1 MGLKNDIRR
10 DLMINVSI
18 AKVGRAKR
26 KAKDMMLGT
35 DMEQYQKLWNYA
47 ATVRD
52 TNAGST
58 VKMQIDKPPDGSRGT
73 FQRLYYYLYACKKG
87 FLDGCRPIIGLD
99 GCFLKTAFG
108 GQLLSVLGRDG
119 NDNMVP
125 IAFAVVEVERYDS
138 WKWFLELLMA
148 DLGMGRDNIPWTF
161 ISDRQKG
168 LVHAVNELF
177 PNSEHRFCLRH
188 MYQNFNQKFKGKE
201 MKDMFWAAASAGNE
215 REWKMAMIELEKT
228 NKEAAEWLSRIPP
241 ALWSRSHFTGY
252 SKCDILVNNLNES
265 FNNYILE
272 ARELPIIGMLEW
284 IRRRL
289 MQRIQTKRSGMQ
301 KFQGEICPNIAEKID
316 KNQKL
321 SRTFVATW
329 DGGHKLSLC
338 PCMCGGVCRL
348 PIKNYVHACYT
359 RAEYLKTYA
368 YTITPVPS
376 DIYWITAEEESI
388 NPPAVRRMPG
398 RPKKLRRRAQY
409 EPKKG
414 QVSTRKGLVA
424 PEASAAEPIA
434 ESSTQP
440 QSTSK
445 GAPTAQ
451 STTMTSKQARKP
463 VHGTNMSGSNSADA
477 TTATATT
484 TTAPTI
490 TDVLRKLRPKRSK
503 AIQP

>member
-1 MGLKNDIRR
+1 
-10 DLMINVSI
+10 
-18 AKVGRAKR
+18 
-26 KAKDMMLGT
+26 
-35 DMEQYQKLWNYA
+35 
-47 ATVRD
+47 
-52 TNAGST
+52 
-58 VKMQIDKPPDGSRGT
+58 MQIDKPPDGSRGT
-73 FQRLYYYLYACKKG
+73 FQRLYYCLYACKKG

-108 GQLLSVLGRDG
+108 GQLLSALGRDG

-125 IAFAVVEVERYDS
+125 IAFAVVEIERYDS

-188 MYQNFNQKFKGKE
+188 
-201 MKDMFWAAASAGNE
+201 
-215 REWKMAMIELEKT
+215 I
-228 NKEAAEWLSRIPP
+228 
-241 ALWSRSHFTGY
+241 
-252 SKCDILVNNLNES
+252 LNES

-289 MQRIQTKRSGMQ
+289 MQRIQTKRSRMQ

-316 KNQKL
+316 KNQRL

-329 DGGHKLSLC
+329 DGGHKYEVDC
-338 PCMCGGVCRL
+338 GYPCAHACAAIGVCRL

-398 RPKKLRRRAQY
+398 RPKKLCRRAQD

-414 QVSTRKGLVA
+414 QA
-424 PEASAAEPIA
+424 PKASAAEPIA

-445 GAPTAQ
+445 GAPAAR

-463 VHGTNMSGSNSADA
+463 VHGTNMSGGNSADA
-477 TTATATT
+477 TTAIATTATT
-484 TTAPTI
+484 PTI

>member
-1 MGLKNDIRR
+1 
-10 DLMINVSI
+10 
-18 AKVGRAKR
+18 
-26 KAKDMMLGT
+26 
-35 DMEQYQKLWNYA
+35 
-47 ATVRD
+47 
-52 TNAGST
+52 
-58 VKMQIDKPPDGSRGT
+58 MQIDKPPDGSSGT
-73 FQRLYYYLYACKKG
+73 FQRLYYCLYACKKG

-108 GQLLSVLGRDG
+108 GQLLSALGRDG

-329 DGGHKLSLC
+329 DGGHKYEVDCGVRKCVVVDLREWTCTCGYFQLTGY
-338 PCMCGGVCRL
+338 PCAHACAAIGVCRL

-376 DIYWITAEEESI
+376 DIYWITTEEESI

-398 RPKKLRRRAQY
+398 RPKKLHRRAQD

-414 QVSTRKGLVA
+414 QVSTRKGLV
-424 PEASAAEPIA
+424 
-434 ESSTQP
+434 
-440 QSTSK
+440 
-445 GAPTAQ
+445 
-451 STTMTSKQARKP
+451 
-463 VHGTNMSGSNSADA
+463 VHC
-477 TTATATT
+477 
-484 TTAPTI
+484 
-490 TDVLRKLRPKRSK
+490 KRCT
-503 AIQP
+503 